1 MRPSEQGTIDQI
13 FVTESIEGSKLVK
26 VKVRDLR
33 VPELGDK
40 FASRHGQKGVIGLI
54 APQEDMPFT
63 SQGIIPDLIINPHAI
78 PSRMTVAH
86 VLEQIGGK
94 VGSLQ
99 GRFIDGTPFSGE
111 REDAM
116 RKALEENGFRSNG
129 KEILYDGRTGRMI
142 PAEIFVG
149 VIYYQKLHHMVSG
162 KLHVRSRGPR
172 QILT

>member
-1 MRPSEQGTIDQI
+1 ML
-13 FVTESIEGSKLVK
+13 TESENGSKLAK

-63 SQGIIPDLIINPHAI
+63 AQGIIPDLIINPHAI

-94 VGSLQ
+94 GGCLE
-99 GRFIDGTPFSGE
+99 GRVVDGTPFSGE

-116 RKALEENGFRSNG
+116 REAPQEDGLPADG
-129 KEILYDGRTGRMI
+129 KEILYAGRTGPLI

-149 VIYYQKLHHMVSG
+149 
-162 KLHVRSRGPR
+162 
-172 QILT
+172 

>member
-1 MRPSEQGTIDQI
+1 TVRHGESGWVDSVML
-13 FVTESIEGSKLVK
+13 TESENGSKLAK

-86 VLEQIGGK
+86 VLEQIGGED
-94 VGSLQ
+94 GSP
-99 GRFIDGTPFSGE
+99 GGPFIDGTPFSGE

-116 RKALEENGFRSNG
+116 RKALVDKSFRYNGMD
-129 KEILYDGRTGRMI
+129 ILVD
-142 PAEIFVG
+142 
-149 VIYYQKLHHMVSG
+149 
-162 KLHVRSRGPR
+162 
-172 QILT
+172 